1 MRRPEIVPAVLLVV
15 AFVVASMQNPLFLDP
30 AYLLGATSLYA
41 ELGLLT
47 LGLSYVILTGN
58 IDLSVASNL
67 ALSACVVAKIH
78 ASGAPMELAVVAGLV
93 CGCGLGALNG
103 VLVAYGRLPS
113 FLVTLATMAVYR
125 GAAQALMGSAS
136 VKLPSGFAGADRV
149 SLAGVPLPLLIVV
162 SCAVATGLI
171 VHRTVLGRRLF
182 AIGTNETASM
192 FSGVPVQRCKV
203 AVFVIA
209 GALAGVGALLMD
221 SRLGVARFDHA
232 RGMELDAITAV
243 VLGGVS
249 IFGGRGTVVGTMLAL
264 LLVAVVR
271 TALGL
276 ANVSAESQLTL
287 IGVLLIG
294 TVGIGAAIERLGRQ
308 RRNAKV
314 QHG

>member
-1 MRRPEIVPAVLLVV
+1 
-15 AFVVASMQNPLFLDP
+15 
-30 AYLLGATSLYA
+30 
-41 ELGLLT
+41 
-47 LGLSYVILTGN
+47 
-58 IDLSVASNL
+58 
-67 ALSACVVAKIH
+67 
-78 ASGAPMELAVVAGLV
+78 MELAAAAGIV
-93 CGCGLGALNG
+93 CGATLGALNG
-103 VLVAYGRLPS
+103 VLVAFGRLPS

-136 VKLPSGFAGADRV
+136 QKLPPAFAGSDRV
-149 SLAGVPLPLLIVV
+149 TLLGVPLPLLVV
-162 SCAVATGLI
+162 LICAVVTGLI
-171 VHRTVLGRRLF
+171 VHRTAFGRRLF
-182 AIGTNETASM
+182 AIGTNEAAST

-203 AVFVIA
+203 TVFVIA
-209 GALAGVGALLMD
+209 GVLAGIGALLMD

>member
-1 MRRPEIVPAVLLVV
+1 MKRPELVPGVLLVL
-15 AFVVASMQNPLFLDP
+15 AFTTASLQNPLFLDP
-30 AYLLGATSLYA
+30 GYLLGATSLYA

-47 LGLSYVILTGN
+47 LGLTYVILTGN

-67 ALSACVVAKIH
+67 AFSACLVAKLQ
-78 ASGAPMELAVVAGLV
+78 AAGSPMEVAAVAGIL
-93 CGCGLGALNG
+93 CGCALGALNG

-136 VKLPSGFAGADRV
+136 LKLPSGFAGSDRV
-149 SLAGVPLPLLIVV
+149 TLAGVPLPLLTVV
-162 SCAVATGLI
+162 ILAIATALVI
-171 VHRTVLGRRLF
+171 HRTVFGRRLF
-182 AIGTNETASM
+182 AIGTNETAST

-221 SRLGVARFDHA
+221 SRLGVARYDHA

-249 IFGGRGTVVGTMLAL
+249 IFGGRGTVIGTMLAL

-308 RRNAKV
+308 RRNTKV